1 MPIFAGVTICD
12 FNHLYACMF
21 VICLYS
27 PSVLDR
33 LNCLLEPG
41 GYLSVDEKGVVGGS
55 IPIVYPHPQFRY
67 SINILKL
74 GMHLHSIGRLF
85 LTMDPIHGELSRA
98 MRNRGTEIYMLPS
111 VSLRIKSLELT
122 NMIECA
128 FRTVP
133 WMSSYTKKIYFR

>member
-1 MPIFAGVTICD
+1 MK
-12 FNHLYACMF
+12 
-21 VICLYS
+21 
-27 PSVLDR
+27 R
-33 LNCLLEPG
+33 ELLG
-41 GYLSVDEKGVVGGS
+41 
-55 IPIVYPHPQFRY
+55 IVYQLCTLILSSGIS

-74 GMHLHSIGRLF
+74 GVHLHSIGRLF